1 MGIRLFCVAPRGRG
15 CGFGID
21 FAGAFWY
28 DVAMPKVNLKEK
40 WRLTPHCPGVY
51 LMKGEGGGVIYVGK
65 AKDLH
70 RRLANYF
77 SPSRATL
84 ENGKTRAL
92 IAAIVDF
99 DYYEV
104 RNEQESLILEQKLIK
119 EYRPHYNVQLRDD
132 KRYYLLRASRQE
144 EFPRFSLVRLRKD
157 DGARYIGPFVHATAL
172 KETVEWL
179 NHRFRLRTCTC
190 RHPGEEQYRH
200 CHDDEIRHCSA
211 PCVGRIS
218 PAEYRENFEAA
229 LGLLEGR
236 GRQVHLD
243 ALTQEMMAAA
253 DALDFEQ
260 AARLRDVREN
270 IIKTLEPAR
279 RFARRSPDLPGTVD
293 PDRDLAELA
302 DALGMPQPTAVM
314 ECFDI
319 SNLSSNHIVASMVR
333 FTQGRPDNAAY
344 RRYRI
349 KGVDGQ
355 NDFASMLE
363 VVRRRYSRIVN
374 ESSAL
379 FDKPAGVDT
388 YAWLKELSLAGKA
401 PIKVPDLVVVD
412 GGKGQLA
419 IAVQVL
425 AEIGLQ
431 QMPVVGLAKRD
442 EEIYL
447 PGQAEPLVLS
457 HECGALRLL
466 QRLRDEA
473 HRFANNYNELL
484 VRKRVR
490 ESRLDAYPGMTPR
503 RKELLLARFHTVPGI
518 RSRRPEELAELPGI
532 SLKWAQAFC
541 QWLKGRE

>member
-1 MGIRLFCVAPRGRG
+1 MA
-15 CGFGID
+15 
-21 FAGAFWY
+21 
-28 DVAMPKVNLKEK
+28 KVNLKAK
-40 WRLTPHCPGVY
+40 WRVTPHRPGVY
-51 LMKGEGGGVIYVGK
+51 LMKGAGGGVIYVGK

-92 IAAIVDF
+92 IAAIEDF

-132 KRYYLLRASRQE
+132 KRYFLLRAPRGE
-144 EFPRFSLVRLRKD
+144 ELPRFSLVRLRKD
-157 DGARYIGPFVHATAL
+157 DGARYIGPFVHSTAL

-190 RHPGEEQYRH
+190 RMPDAETYRH
-200 CHDDEIRHCSA
+200 CHDDVIRHCSA

-218 PAEYRENFEAA
+218 AEEYRANFEAA

-236 GRQVHLD
+236 SRKEHID
-243 ALTQEMMAAA
+243 ALTDEMNAAA
-253 DALDFEQ
+253 EALEFER

-270 IIKTLEPAR
+270 ILKTLEPAR
-279 RFARRSPDLPGTVD
+279 RFTRRDAELPGTVN
-293 PDRDLAELA
+293 PERDLAELA
-302 DALGMPQPTAVM
+302 AALGMPRPPAIM

-319 SNLSSNHIVASMVR
+319 SNLSGNHIVASMVR
-333 FTQGRPDNAAY
+333 FTDGKPDNAAY

-349 KGVDGQ
+349 RGVDGQ

-374 ESSAL
+374 ESSSA
-379 FDKPAGVDT
+379 FQKPEGADT
-388 YAWLKELSLAGKA
+388 YAWLKQLREEGKA
-401 PIKVPDLVVVD
+401 PITVPDLVVVD
-412 GGKGQLA
+412 GGKGQLSVA
-419 IAVQVL
+419 MDVL
-425 AEIGLQ
+425 SEIGLQ
-431 QMPVVGLAKRD
+431 SMPVVGLAKRD
-442 EEIYL
+442 EEVFF
-447 PGQAEPLVLS
+447 PDRDEPLVL
-457 HECGALRLL
+457 ERDCGALRLL

-490 ESRLDAYPGMTPR
+490 ESKLDAYPSMTPR
-503 RKELLLARFHTVPGI
+503 RKELLLARFHTVPNL
-518 RSRRPEELAELPGI
+518 RNRTAEELAALPGI
-532 SLKWAQAFC
+532 SKPWAERFLD
-541 QWLKGRE
+541 WLQEH